1 MNSDDLTQ
9 NALPTPH
16 TKCRK
21 DHLLPRNHAAGADVA
36 GSTQEMT
43 KVGDKLKATVDE
55 RRRGV
60 KNLYLVNYRHFLS
73 MNYEPPPQQKPSS
86 EQEAYSQDPPKLLP
100 KNTGLTRSKQV
111 LRTRSLSYHYLTPS
125 ETFTAPA
132 AHSIP
137 ERYAET
143 EYNMREFQRFL
154 ADWSHV
160 LALTKLVIDRTDL
173 VVVPAS
179 DTGPGGACN
188 RAWQREVWSVVD
200 RLVEVRQGFE
210 RLFEITLACIGIVR

>member
-55 RRRGV
+55 RRPCS
-60 KNLYLVNYRHFLS
+60 KTQ
-73 MNYEPPPQQKPSS
+73 PPPQQKPSS

>member
-1 MNSDDLTQ
+1 MNSDELTQ
-9 NALPTPH
+9 NALPTAH

-21 DHLLPRNHAAGADVA
+21 DHLLPRNHAAGADIA
-36 GSTQEMT
+36 GSTHEMI
-43 KVGDKLKATVDE
+43 KLGDKLKATADE
-55 RRRGV
+55 RRR
-60 KNLYLVNYRHFLS
+60 
-73 MNYEPPPQQKPSS
+73 
-86 EQEAYSQDPPKLLP
+86 
-100 KNTGLTRSKQV
+100 QV
-111 LRTRSLSYHYLTPS
+111 LRTGNLSYHYLTPGLA
-125 ETFTAPA
+125 FTAPA

-160 LALTKLVIDRTDL
+160 LALTKLVLDRTDL

>member
-1 MNSDDLTQ
+1 
-9 NALPTPH
+9 
-16 TKCRK
+16 
-21 DHLLPRNHAAGADVA
+21 
-36 GSTQEMT
+36 
-43 KVGDKLKATVDE
+43 
-55 RRRGV
+55 
-60 KNLYLVNYRHFLS
+60 
-73 MNYEPPPQQKPSS
+73 
-86 EQEAYSQDPPKLLP
+86 
-100 KNTGLTRSKQV
+100 
-111 LRTRSLSYHYLTPS
+111 
-125 ETFTAPA
+125 
-132 AHSIP
+132 
-137 ERYAET
+137 
-143 EYNMREFQRFL
+143 MREFQRFL